1 MSVYYSDIKYNY
13 ETSYKIDGVDY
24 KLYIPRLPR
33 EDFEGMAL
41 DSVYDDVIKRDYK
54 EVYDIF
60 EKNRYSNF
68 QDKVEGLVHAMKE
81 VNGKNWNSNQYIW
94 FYDNY
99 FNKYFALAPEPVYV
113 PNLDYSSYANNTTD
127 KKKFD
132 LQAMLDL
139 IGDDSD
145 EESSDEDKSTNVEK
159 VSATELPNAFD
170 LLYPDGYES
179 EDYSSPNESSCKSAE
194 KMNEKEL
201 KKIKNA
207 EQRKAVAESRAIA
220 RAVVKADRERS
231 KAEAKAANKLAKEQL
246 KVAQKQEKQ
255 ALKDAVKAAKQAEKD
270 AVKAA
275 KKAERDA
282 LKATKQAEKATT
294 VAKKMS
300 SGGSKQKTQ
309 KKRKNKKQ
317 LSRKKVM

>member
-1 MSVYYSDIKYNY
+1 MSAYYSDIKYNY

-41 DSVYDDVIKRDYK
+41 EAVYDDVIKRDYK

-113 PNLDYSSYANNTTD
+113 PNLDYSSYTNNTTD

-132 LQAMLDL
+132 LQAMFDL

-145 EESSDEDKSTNVEK
+145 EDESSDEDKSTNVEK

-179 EDYSSPNESSCKSAE
+179 EDYSSPDESSCKSAE

-231 KAEAKAANKLAKEQL
+231 KAEAKVANKLAKEQL

-255 ALKDAVKAAKQAEKD
+255 TAKDAVKAAKQAEKD
-270 AVKAA
+270 AVKA
-275 KKAERDA
+275 
-282 LKATKQAEKATT
+282 TKQSKKATT

-300 SGGSKQKTQ
+300 SGGSNKKTK
-309 KKRKNKKQ
+309 KKRKHNKK
-317 LSRKKVM
+317 LSRKKNM

>member
-1 MSVYYSDIKYNY
+1 MSAYYSDIKYNY
-13 ETSYKIDGVDY
+13 ETRYKIDGVDY

-41 DSVYDDVIKRDYK
+41 EAVYDDVIKKYYK

-68 QDKVEGLVHAMKE
+68 QDKVEGLVHAMKD

-99 FNKYFALAPEPVYV
+99 FNKYFAVAPEPVYV

-127 KKKFD
+127 KKKFNIMD
-132 LQAMLDL
+132 MLM
-139 IGDDSD
+139 DDSD
-145 EESSDEDKSTNVEK
+145 EDESSDEDKSTNVEK

-179 EDYSSPNESSCKSAE
+179 EDYSSPDESSCKSAE

-231 KAEAKAANKLAKEQL
+231 KAEAKVANKLAKEQL

-255 ALKDAVKAAKQAEKD
+255 TAKELEKQEKQTAKDAVNAAKQAK
-270 AVKAA
+270 
-275 KKAERDA
+275 
-282 LKATKQAEKATT
+282 KATT

-300 SGGSKQKTQ
+300 SGGSNKKTK
-309 KKRKNKKQ
+309 KKRKHNKQ
-317 LSRKKVM
+317 LSRKKNM